1 MTKRFLDAGL
11 RRYDGQGVITWL
23 RIIA

>member
-11 RRYDGQGVITWL
+11 RRYDGQGVITRL